1 MRLEK
6 SVEHPRDAGQAIA
19 SVMPRGP
26 LVVVA
31 AVVALTLVLFW
42 PTTDSLLEEWRNTAT
57 LTYTHGYLIAAICAW
72 LLFRERKALAAI
84 EPRPE
89 YRAALAIAFASVAWL
104 VAYRAG
110 LQLIHQVLMPAI
122 AWLAVWAAL
131 GATAAQRCAFAIG
144 FLYFAIPLWSQGN
157 SLLQDATVFAVRMMF
172 GLTSIPVHFVD
183 NVVHIPA
190 GVFEIVGGCSGL
202 HFFIVALAL
211 AALYGELNRDPLKVR
226 LFLVALAAV
235 IAMVSNWI
243 RVFTI
248 IVAGHLTDMQHFL
261 IQVDHYYFGWFV
273 FAIAMVLFFAIAR
286 RLPLAASPESGAQTA
301 SAPSRVKLSGVAAAL
316 AAMIVGPV
324 WSFLAA
330 ASDASS
336 APAALPVDPGDWR
349 GPFSASSRWQPYYP
363 GADAEQRA
371 EYRREANAVTVYVAT
386 YARQR
391 QGKELIG
398 YDNSILGKSS
408 DTVASAASLPDLVI
422 KELEV
427 SEPGSAT
434 SLVWYQ
440 YTIGSRALARDITA
454 QLYYGAASL
463 VSSPVSRIVAM
474 RAECASDC
482 AQARAAL
489 TDLLQELSKH
499 RIEAGP

>member
-1 MRLEK
+1 VRLEK
-6 SVEHPRDAGQAIA
+6 SVEHPRDAARAIA
-19 SVMPRGP
+19 SMAPRGP
-26 LVVVA
+26 LIVVA
-31 AVVALTLVLFW
+31 ALVALTVVLFW
-42 PTTDSLLEEWRNTAT
+42 PTTASLLEEWRDTTN
-57 LTYTHGYLIAAICAW
+57 LTYTHGYLIAAICLW

-84 EPRPE
+84 QPQPE
-89 YRAALAIAFASVAWL
+89 YRAALAVALASVAWL

-110 LQLIHQVLMPAI
+110 LQIIHQVLMPAI

-131 GATAAQRCAFAIG
+131 GPAAAKRCAFAIG

-157 SLLQDATVFAVRMMF
+157 FILQEMTVLAVRMMF
-172 GLTSIPVHFVD
+172 ALTSIPVHFVD

-202 HFFIVALAL
+202 HFFIVAVAL

-226 LFLVALAAV
+226 LFLIALAAG

-261 IQVDHYYFGWFV
+261 VRVDHYYFGWFV
-273 FAIAMVLFFAIAR
+273 FAFAMALFFAIAR
-286 RLPLAASPESGAQTA
+286 RLPLSETA
-301 SAPSRVKLSGVAAAL
+301 EVRAEDATPPGRVKLAGVAAAL

-324 WSFLAA
+324 WSLVAA
-330 ASDASS
+330 ASSASGE
-336 APAALPVDPGDWR
+336 PAALPVDPGEWR
-349 GPFSASSRWQPYYP
+349 GPFSAPSRWQPHYP
-363 GADAEQRA
+363 GADAQQRA
-371 EYRREANAVTVYVAT
+371 DYRGTTGAVTVYVAT
-386 YARQR
+386 YASQR

-408 DTVASAASLPDLVI
+408 DASASAASLPDLMI

-427 SEPGSAT
+427 SGPDEGR
-434 SLVWYQ
+434 SLIWYQ
-440 YTIGSRALARDITA
+440 YRIGARPFARDITA
-454 QLYYGAASL
+454 QLYYGVASL
-463 VSSPVSRIVAM
+463 VSSPVSQIIAM
-474 RAECASDC
+474 RAECVPDC

-489 TDLLQELSKH
+489 TDLLQELSED
-499 RIEAGP
+499 RVP